1 LWCKNLYYKYYIYGN
16 WESKDKIFNS
26 IRLYFKLIDLIL
38 MFLLIMNIFIK
49 KTISISKKVDI
60 EYRKYDEQ
68 WIIFLKRIFIE
79 LIKDIDIFL
88 KIDKELEEIN

>member
-1 LWCKNLYYKYYIYGN
+1 
-16 WESKDKIFNS
+16 
-26 IRLYFKLIDLIL
+26 

-60 EYRKYDEQ
+60 VYMKYDEQ

-88 KIDKELEEIN
+88 KIDKKLEEIN